1 MIVNRIKT
9 KNCCTIIC
17 GMEKRQLIL
26 FAYWVGTIIP
36 LMTHKSLERIH
47 IADIGQGNYS
57 FPWDV
62 RCLIEQKTNV
72 KR

>member
-1 MIVNRIKT
+1 
-9 KNCCTIIC
+9 
-17 GMEKRQLIL
+17 MEKRQLIL